1 VLRKKSWMIVPIVLA
16 ACAAVLIAALCMRED
31 PLPFEAAQAAA
42 AFEVRGGRIYRAGE
56 RFEMRGVSLSV
67 RAGEDYEQ
75 LLGLVSGMNANTLFV
90 EEAAPEAFY
99 EAFARFNQAR
109 EEAGRPV
116 YLLQSVPAGKH
127 RPMVDMLHACGAER
141 WVMGYVVEAGDA
153 EASDAPGAYAGD
165 CLYTAPSAGRREARL
180 ARAGD
185 EILCYEAGRYGVQR
199 LIAFAGD
206 SRTDPVRRD
215 VRARADGL
223 NADTDFEKIL
233 AGDALRSGVLALY
246 RAEAQEEFFSNE
258 PFYASGTDGQ
268 GRPNPYAAYLIEL
281 CDHHEM
287 PVVISGM
294 SVSSAR
300 GIMSEQE
307 QAQAMRALYEDVL
320 EAGCAGALL
329 SGWQDEWTL
338 WHNRQDAA
346 QTTGVIARDAGAQES
361 VCVVDGTTSDWERV
375 PLAAQGD
382 GLLLQMQYDA
392 AHVYLRLY
400 AEGLDWTRERL
411 YVPIELAAGMGGC
424 ADVVTGETSG
434 EVSRED
440 IDFVLVIEGADR
452 AYLLQHRDFDR
463 TADVLVQ
470 EGEFVG
476 IYSLLRRADGQK
488 GALLAP
494 AGEMHFGSESVDSQ
508 ADIVIRGSGA
518 EVRIAWELLG
528 FENPAQ
534 GLLRS
539 ADGRTVRTRQLRA
552 WLIRRGERSVQTGAG
567 SMPLER
573 WDEVHTHIRLKPAY
587 YEMRDAF
594 GAEGTCGKGENA
606 S

>member
-1 VLRKKSWMIVPIVLA
+1 
-16 ACAAVLIAALCMRED
+16 
-31 PLPFEAAQAAA
+31 
-42 AFEVRGGRIYRAGE
+42 
-56 RFEMRGVSLSV
+56 
-67 RAGEDYEQ
+67 
-75 LLGLVSGMNANTLFV
+75 
-90 EEAAPEAFY
+90 
-99 EAFARFNQAR
+99 
-109 EEAGRPV
+109 
-116 YLLQSVPAGKH
+116 
-127 RPMVDMLHACGAER
+127 
-141 WVMGYVVEAGDA
+141 
-153 EASDAPGAYAGD
+153 
-165 CLYTAPSAGRREARL
+165 
-180 ARAGD
+180 
-185 EILCYEAGRYGVQR
+185 
-199 LIAFAGD
+199 
-206 SRTDPVRRD
+206 
-215 VRARADGL
+215 
-223 NADTDFEKIL
+223 
-233 AGDALRSGVLALY
+233 
-246 RAEAQEEFFSNE
+246 
-258 PFYASGTDGQ
+258 
-268 GRPNPYAAYLIEL
+268 
-281 CDHHEM
+281 
-287 PVVISGM
+287 
-294 SVSSAR
+294 
-300 GIMSEQE
+300 
-307 QAQAMRALYEDVL
+307 
-320 EAGCAGALL
+320 
-329 SGWQDEWTL
+329 
-338 WHNRQDAA
+338 
-346 QTTGVIARDAGAQES
+346 
-361 VCVVDGTTSDWERV
+361 
-375 PLAAQGD
+375 
-382 GLLLQMQYDA
+382 
-392 AHVYLRLY
+392 
-400 AEGLDWTRERL
+400 
-411 YVPIELAAGMGGC
+411 
-424 ADVVTGETSG
+424 VTGETSG